1 MGQTA
6 PVSVIIPH
14 HNRSQFLGSA
24 IDSILAQTL
33 QPAEI
38 VIVDDASSPAHLAAL
53 DRFRA
58 HARIIAMP
66 ENVGAAKA
74 RTKGVDEARGEFIA
88 FLDDDDLWYPHKL
101 ELQYGLI
108 RADPSLEAIA
118 GSMTIRYRNGLPDVL
133 LRSHSPEIITLK
145 TALAGTP
152 ALFQTLLIRSN
163 AMRRLMP
170 LDSSFRVLDDRDF
183 WIRFAAAGFRARY
196 LAEPAAYLNRD
207 EAPRLTGNWKRM
219 LDESLRIVDKH
230 EALYATV
237 HGPDGP
243 RLERSRIYRRAGHNR
258 CGIPGRLA
266 YARGCVMGA
275 AWPDLFRLC
284 TTGKMTELGYA
295 AD

>member
-6 PVSVIIPH
+6 PVSVIVTH
-14 HNRSQFLGSA
+14 HNRSQLLGNA

-38 VIVDDASSPAHLAAL
+38 VIIDDASEPHHVAVL
-53 DRFRA
+53 DRFRD
-58 HARIIAMP
+58 HARIVALQ
-66 ENVGAAKA
+66 ENAGIAKA
-74 RTKGVDEARGEFIA
+74 RTIGVSEATGEFIA

-101 ELQYGLI
+101 ELQYGIL
-108 RADPSLEAIA
+108 RANPSLDAVA
-118 GSMTIRYRNGLPDVL
+118 SSMTIRDANGLAGGL
-133 LRSHSPEIITLK
+133 LRSHSSEVITLK
-145 TALAGTP
+145 AALAGTP
-152 ALFQTLLIRSN
+152 ALFQTLLIRS
-163 AMRRLMP
+163 AVMRQLMP
-170 LDSSFRVLDDRDF
+170 FDSGFRVLEDRDF
-183 WIRFAAAGFRARY
+183 WIRFAAAGFQARY
-196 LAEPAAYLNRD
+196 LAEPTAYLVRD
-207 EAPRLTGNWKRM
+207 EAPRLTRNWKRM
-219 LDESLRIVDKH
+219 LDQSLRIVDKH

-295 AD
+295 AE